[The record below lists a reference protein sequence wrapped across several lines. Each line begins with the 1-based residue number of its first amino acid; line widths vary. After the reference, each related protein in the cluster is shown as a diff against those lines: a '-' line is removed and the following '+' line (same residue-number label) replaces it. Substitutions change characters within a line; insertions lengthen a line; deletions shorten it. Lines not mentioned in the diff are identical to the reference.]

1 MTDSAANSGSA
12 ALARAER
19 RVRTFVEEIEPF
31 LPARAGRFLAN
42 VLLADRTFRPTRLL
56 DLGGGTGELAGE
68 LLMAWPKTSL
78 DLVEAQAG
86 VAELARARFAK
97 LGLTARTTVH
107 AVPALH
113 LPLTTFAPSGF
124 DGVVANLLPE
134 DVATTPA
141 LLHEAAR
148 LLRAGGRVAATVIA
162 RGSWR
167 EFADVFRE
175 TLRDLGRADAIS
187 ALEREEEGRPDRA
200 ALLTWAKE
208 AGLTDVEI
216 EVTRFTLI
224 FRSAREFFY
233 APSVETG
240 PLVGWKAV
248 AGHGEHLQDAFFF
261 TKEALERYF
270 ATERPRGTLP
280 MTVVVSC
287 LRARKPQ

>member
-1 MTDSAANSGSA
+1 MTDSAANNTGA

-42 VLLADRTFRPTRLL
+42 VLLADRTLTPTRIL
-56 DLGGGTGELAGE
+56 DLGGGTGDLACE
-68 LLMAWPKTSL
+68 LLLAWPKASL
-78 DLVEAQAG
+78 DLVETQAG
-86 VAELARARFAK
+86 VADLARARFAK
-97 LGLTARTTVH
+97 LALAARAQVH
-107 AVPALH
+107 LATPLH
-113 LPLTTFAPSGF
+113 LPLSFAKGTFDLVA
-124 DGVVANLLPE
+124 ANLLADE
-134 DVATTPA
+134 VATTPA
-141 LLHEAAR
+141 FFHEAVR
-148 LLRAGGRVAATVIA
+148 LLRGGGRVAATVVA

-175 TLRDLGRADAIS
+175 TLRDLGRADAVS
-187 ALEREEEGRPDRA
+187 ALDREEEGRPDREV
-200 ALLTWAKE
+200 LVTWAKE
-208 AGLTDVEI
+208 AGLTDVVV

-233 APSVETG
+233 APVVETG

-280 MTVVVSC
+280 MTVIVSC